1 MSIRDT
7 MDVYPAQDAFEE
19 LQVGNVHVQKECEYR
34 ILFPP
39 EHEICSLWRLWTGVQ
54 NQSEPLSIP
63 VFLKK
68 EPAQAVSSEKSA
80 FDHRRFQIL
89 LGYISRARL
98 SMICHAPPS
107 SMGNLDEA
115 AFIVTSNNEMDAWLF
130 LFPPT
135 NSGKKLT
142 SVQIHQA
149 LLRRGITYGIDWNF
163 ICELPE
169 YQEPYFKL
177 FHIASGTEPASGKDG
192 HIIDRFPRVLD
203 EIQVQELGNMNYETL
218 NLVQD
223 IRKGDVIC
231 EITPPT
237 FGIPGRTVTG
247 KMLPAQDGKPAEIP
261 QGRNTGLSEDG
272 RYLVAERDG
281 HVCFSG
287 RSFQVRPVLELL
299 KDDIPTD
306 RSVKFLGDVHI
317 RGDLQGGISVFASGN
332 IQIDGV
338 VENCSVEA
346 GENVIVSSGVQGQ
359 GHAVLHA
366 QRSIYAKYLEQC
378 MVCAQESV
386 QADCIINCSIYCNG
400 TVKARTGRGTIIGGT
415 ICAAQEV
422 SAVTIGS
429 KAERPTLVMLGG
441 QPCED
446 AERAQIMEE
455 IQSIERELTKL
466 ERLPKEPIREQ
477 KQSKLRLNQC
487 VAKLKLEKIDKEL
500 EGKMAAYLE
509 HDACRLICG
518 TVYPGTTITIDH
530 SSMRITQKEH
540 NCDIGYQDGFVCHLK
555 R

>member
-7 MDVYPAQDAFEE
+7 RNVSPAQDSFEA
-19 LQVGNVHVQKECEYR
+19 LQVGNVHAQKEYEYR

-54 NQSEPLSIP
+54 NQTEPLSVPIS
-63 VFLKK
+63 LKK
-68 EPAQAVSSEKSA
+68 EGTAAASSETSA
-80 FDHRRFQIL
+80 FDARRFQIL

-98 SMICHAPPS
+98 SMICHCPPS
-107 SMGNLDEA
+107 DAGNLDEA
-115 AFIVTSNNEMDAWLF
+115 AFVVTSNNEMDAWLF

-135 NSGKKLT
+135 INGKTLT
-142 SVQIHQA
+142 PPQIHQT
-149 LLRRGITYGIDWNF
+149 LLRRGITYGIDWSL
-163 ICELPE
+163 ICNLPNSRDR
-169 YQEPYFKL
+169 YFKL
-177 FHIASGTEPASGKDG
+177 FHIASGSEPVPGKDG
-192 HIIDRFPRVLD
+192 RIVDRFPRVFNA
-203 EIQVQELGNMNYETL
+203 IQVQELGNMNYETL

-223 IRKGDVIC
+223 IHQGDVIC
-231 EITPPT
+231 EIIPPT
-237 FGIPGRTVTG
+237 FGVAGRTVTG
-247 KMLPAQDGKPAEIP
+247 KMLPAQDGKPADIP

-272 RYLVAERDG
+272 RYLLAQRDG

-299 KDDIPTD
+299 KDDIPAD
-306 RSVKFLGDVHI
+306 RSVKFLGDIHI
-317 RGDLQGGISVFASGN
+317 HGDLQGGISVFASGN

-359 GHAVLHA
+359 GQAVLHA

-378 MVCAQESV
+378 KVCAQESV
-386 QADCIINCSIYCNG
+386 QADCIINCNIYCNG

-415 ICAAQEV
+415 ICAAQVV

-446 AERAQIMEE
+446 AERAQIREE
-455 IQSIERELTKL
+455 IQSIERELTRL

-509 HDACRLICG
+509 HDVCRLVCG

-530 SSMRITQKEH
+530 SSMRITQEEH
-540 NCDIGYQDGFVCHLK
+540 NCDIGYEDGFVCHLQ